1 MINVLERNRR
11 SGVAWT
17 LTGLG
22 LYIMI
27 TTRLITH
34 SLLHSMPYYQLAK
47 AQSYGQESLVTF
59 QQVLC
64 QPLMGR
70 GSDMTQD

>member
-1 MINVLERNRR
+1 MINVLARNRR

-17 LTGLG
+17 LAGLG

-59 QQVLC
+59 QASAM
-64 QPLMGR
+64 PLMGR